1 MKLMNLVP
9 IVVEQDGRGERS
21 YDIFSRLLKDRIV
34 MIGEEIGPHLANL
47 AVAQL
52 LYLEAEDPEKEIAVY
67 INSPGGEVSS
77 GLAVFDAM
85 NLVKPAIRTLCYGEA
100 GEIAALLVC
109 AGTKG
114 KRFALPH
121 SRFSLYQPAGKL
133 NGQATDIDIQARE
146 LLRLRAE
153 LAKILSENTGQPI
166 GQIEVDTDRQLI
178 LTAEAA
184 KNYGLIDEIIVS
196 R

>member
-1 MKLMNLVP
+1 MNLVP
-9 IVVEQDGRGERS
+9 IVVEKDGRGERS

-34 MIGEEIGPHLANL
+34 MIGEEIDSHLANL

-52 LYLEAEDPEKEIAVY
+52 LYLEAEDPDKEIAVY
-67 INSPGGEVSS
+67 INSSGGEVSS
-77 GLAVFDAM
+77 GLAIFDAM
-85 NLVKPAIRTLCYGEA
+85 KLVKPAIRTLCYGEA

-178 LTAEAA
+178 LTAEGA
-184 KNYGLIDEIIVS
+184 KNYGLIDEIIIS

>member
-1 MKLMNLVP
+1 MNLVP
-9 IVVEQDGRGERS
+9 IVVEKDGRGERS

-34 MIGEEIGPHLANL
+34 MIGEEIDSHLANL

-52 LYLEAEDPEKEIAVY
+52 LYLEAEDPDKEIAVY
-67 INSPGGEVSS
+67 INSSGGEVSS
-77 GLAVFDAM
+77 GLAIFDTM
-85 NLVKPAIRTLCYGEA
+85 KLVKPAIRTLCYGEA

-184 KNYGLIDEIIVS
+184 KNYGLIDEIIIS

>member
-1 MKLMNLVP
+1 MNLVP
-9 IVVEQDGRGERS
+9 IVVEKDGRGERS

-34 MIGEEIGPHLANL
+34 MIGEEIDSHMANL

-67 INSPGGEVSS
+67 INSPGGEVCS

-85 NLVKPAIRTLCYGEA
+85 KLVKPAIRTLCYGEA

-109 AGTKG
+109 SGTKG

-121 SRFSLYQPAGKL
+121 SRFSLYQPTGKL
-133 NGQATDIDIQARE
+133 NGQATDIDIQVRE
-146 LLRLRAE
+146 LLRLRTE
-153 LAKILSENTGQPI
+153 LTKILSENTGQPI

-184 KNYGLIDEIIVS
+184 RNYGLIDEIIVS

>member
-1 MKLMNLVP
+1 MNLVP

-34 MIGEEIGPHLANL
+34 MIGEEIDSHLANL

-77 GLAVFDAM
+77 GLAIFDAM

-153 LAKILSENTGQPI
+153 LTKILSENTGQPI

>member
-1 MKLMNLVP
+1 MNLVP
-9 IVVEQDGRGERS
+9 IVVEKDGRGERS

-100 GEIAALLVC
+100 GEIAALLVS